1 MELEQQVERAVE
13 EERRTLGTTHV
24 VDMDRRL
31 PVKMEGEKKESLRIG
46 EDEVLRIR
54 EQLKQLQEESTRTAK
69 ALTRAQDELLD
80 RDRTIT
86 NLKRIQVPL
95 GHVTAT
101 PELQVEVED
110 LRRALNV
117 AQDTMEQLK
126 VSI

>member
-24 VDMDRRL
+24 VDVDRRL
-31 PVKMEGEKKESLRIG
+31 PVKMEGKEESLRIG
-46 EDEVLRIR
+46 EDEVLRMQ

-110 LRRALNV
+110 LRRTLNV
-117 AQDTMEQLK
+117 AQDTME
-126 VSI
+126 

>member
-13 EERRTLGTTHV
+13 EERRTLGTTRV
-24 VDMDRRL
+24 VDVDRRL
-31 PVKMEGEKKESLRIG
+31 PVKMEEEKKESLRIG
-46 EDEVLRIR
+46 EDEVLRMQ